1 MSNHNEGDILTAA
14 STAMQM
20 IDKLNDQRF
29 KRMNQINNLFMLT
42 TFYHFGGNLA
52 DSCKPDS
59 RNEIK
64 VKDPRFV
71 CVVKQSEQD
80 PQYLYFLDYVL
91 QYKVW
96 QRIPV
101 YDPNSKNTVT
111 GEKCSFYPESFNSI
125 LNWLIASLDNYD
137 FETKFRADSHKIK
150 WSNVLAS
157 LYYFDKLEAFK
168 QYAIEIFDIS
178 ENKINAI
185 CALPKNSLYP
195 VADVQMFESA
205 VQKLQQLVGLSR
217 LTGMSNHAFVFI
229 TEASYCSQAL
239 KDEYIAIKKEYDKSV
254 EDIKSILKQSQ
265 ELTLCW
271 NSASTSPSYIGEA
284 TALNGGT
291 NMVYQNIEQVLNC
304 VEEQLKSKTTNMTD
318 EEFLIFARENRS
330 LIEKNN
336 ITIEQQNAVLDEIQ
350 RRLKILVCVTIAI
363 IIALLILFIL
373 LVVIKKRQNFC
384 QNGFL

>member
-1 MSNHNEGDILTAA
+1 MSNHIEKDIMSAA
-14 STAMQM
+14 SSAMQM

-42 TFYHFGGNLA
+42 TLYHFGGNLA
-52 DSCKPDS
+52 DSCKPDT

-71 CVVKQSEQD
+71 CFAKQSDQD

-101 YDPNSKNTVT
+101 YDSNAKDTIT
-111 GEKCSFYPESFNSI
+111 GKKCSFYPESFNSI
-125 LNWLIASLDNYD
+125 LNWLIASLDNSD
-137 FETKFRADSHKIK
+137 FETTFRANSHKIK
-150 WSNVLAS
+150 WSNILAS

-168 QYAIEIFDIS
+168 QYAIEIFNIT
-178 ENKINAI
+178 ENKINTI
-185 CALPKNSLYP
+185 CALPKDSLYP
-195 VADVQMFESA
+195 VADVQTFESA
-205 VQKLQQLVGLSR
+205 VQKLQQLVGLSKSMG
-217 LTGMSNHAFVFI
+217 TSNHAFVFI

-239 KDEYIAIKKEYDKSV
+239 KDEYIAIKKEYDKAV
-254 EDIKSILKQSQ
+254 EDIKTILQQSQ

-271 NSASTSPSYIGEA
+271 NSASTAPSYIGEA

-291 NMVYQNIEQVLNC
+291 NMVYQNIEQVLSC
-304 VEEQLKSKTTNMTD
+304 AGEQLQTKTDNMTD

-336 ITIEQQNAVLDEIQ
+336 IAIEQQNNVLDEIQ
-350 RRLKILVCVTIAI
+350 KRLKILICV
-363 IIALLILFIL
+363 IIAMIVVLLILFIL
-373 LVVIKKRQNFC
+373 LFKVKNQRKPF
-384 QNGFL
+384 GY

>member
-1 MSNHNEGDILTAA
+1 MSKHTEKDIMSAA
-14 STAMQM
+14 SSAMQM

-42 TFYHFGGNLA
+42 TLYHFGGNLA
-52 DSCKPDS
+52 DSCKPDT

-64 VKDPRFV
+64 VKDPRFI
-71 CVVKQSEQD
+71 CVAKQSDQD

-101 YDPNSKNTVT
+101 YDPNAKDTIT

-125 LNWLIASLDNYD
+125 LNWLIASLDNSD
-137 FETKFRADSHKIK
+137 FETTFRADSHKIK
-150 WSNVLAS
+150 WSNILAS

-168 QYAIEIFDIS
+168 QYATEIFDIT
-178 ENKINAI
+178 ENKINTI
-185 CALPKNSLYP
+185 CALPNNSLYP
-195 VADVQMFESA
+195 VADVQTFESA
-205 VQKLQQLVGLSR
+205 VQKLQQLVGLSKFM
-217 LTGMSNHAFVFI
+217 GISNHAFVFI

-239 KDEYIAIKKEYDKSV
+239 KDEYIAIKKEYDKAV
-254 EDIKSILKQSQ
+254 EDIKTILRQSQ

-271 NSASTSPSYIGEA
+271 NSASTAPSYIGQA

-304 VEEQLKSKTTNMTD
+304 AGEQLQEKTSNMSD
-318 EEFLIFARENRS
+318 EEFLVFARENRS

-336 ITIEQQNAVLDEIQ
+336 IAIEQQKNVLDEIQ
-350 RRLKILVCVTIAI
+350 KRLKILICVII
-363 IIALLILFIL
+363 VMIIALLILFIL
-373 LVVIKKRQNFC
+373 LFKSKNERRPF
-384 QNGFL
+384 GY

>member
-1 MSNHNEGDILTAA
+1 MSKRSENDIINAA
-14 STAMQM
+14 SAAMQM

-29 KRMNQINNLFMLT
+29 KRMNQIVNLFMLT

-71 CVVKQSEQD
+71 CVARQSDQD
-80 PQYLYFLDYVL
+80 PEYLYFLDYVL

-101 YDPNSKNTVT
+101 YDSNAKNTIT
-111 GEKCSFYPESFNSI
+111 GEKCTFYPESFNSI
-125 LNWLIASLDNYD
+125 LNWLIASLDNSD

-157 LYYFDKLEAFK
+157 LYYFDKLESFK
-168 QYAIEIFDIS
+168 QYAIEIFNMS

-185 CALPKNSLYP
+185 CALPKNTLYP
-195 VADVQMFESA
+195 IADVQTYESA
-205 VQKLQQLVGLSR
+205 IQKLQQLIGLSR
-217 LTGMSNHAFVFI
+217 FSGMSNHAFVFI
-229 TEASYCSQAL
+229 PEASYCTQAL
-239 KDEYIAIKKEYDKSV
+239 KDEYISIKKEYDRAV
-254 EDIKSILKQSQ
+254 EDIKTILQQSA

-271 NSASTSPSYIGEA
+271 NAASMGSNFIAET

-291 NMVYQNIEQVLNC
+291 VSVGHNLQQVMNC
-304 VEEQLKSKTTNMTD
+304 AGEQLKTETGNMSD
-318 EEFLIFARENRS
+318 EEFLLFAKENRA
-330 LIEKNN
+330 LIDKNN
-336 ITIEQQNAVLDEIQ
+336 IAIEQQKNVLDEIQ
-350 RRLKILVCVTIAI
+350 LRLKTLICIIVVMIIVLLVLFF
-363 IIALLILFIL
+363 LLIKVRREKSALG
-373 LVVIKKRQNFC
+373 R
-384 QNGFL
+384 

>member
-1 MSNHNEGDILTAA
+1 MSKHTEKDIMSAA
-14 STAMQM
+14 SSAMQM

-52 DSCKPDS
+52 DSCKPDT

-64 VKDPRFV
+64 VKDPRFI
-71 CVVKQSEQD
+71 CIAKQSDQD

-101 YDPNSKNTVT
+101 YDSNAKDTIT

-125 LNWLIASLDNYD
+125 LNWLIASLDNSD
-137 FETKFRADSHKIK
+137 FETTFRADSHKIK
-150 WSNVLAS
+150 WSNILAS

-168 QYAIEIFDIS
+168 QYAIEIFDIT
-178 ENKINAI
+178 ENKINMV
-185 CALPKNSLYP
+185 CALPNNSLYP
-195 VADVQMFESA
+195 AADVQTFESA
-205 VQKLQQLVGLSR
+205 VQKLQQLVGLSKFMG
-217 LTGMSNHAFVFI
+217 TSNHAFVFI
-229 TEASYCSQAL
+229 TEASYCSQSL
-239 KDEYIAIKKEYDKSV
+239 KDEYIAIKKEYDKAV
-254 EDIKSILKQSQ
+254 EDIKTILQQSQ

-271 NSASTSPSYIGEA
+271 NSASTAPSYIGQA

-304 VEEQLKSKTTNMTD
+304 AGEQLQEKTSNMTD
-318 EEFLIFARENRS
+318 EEFLVFARENRS

-336 ITIEQQNAVLDEIQ
+336 IAIEQQKNVLDEIQ
-350 RRLKILVCVTIAI
+350 KRLKILICVIIAMV
-363 IIALLILFIL
+363 IALLILFIL
-373 LVVIKKRQNFC
+373 LFKSKNERRPF
-384 QNGFL
+384 GY